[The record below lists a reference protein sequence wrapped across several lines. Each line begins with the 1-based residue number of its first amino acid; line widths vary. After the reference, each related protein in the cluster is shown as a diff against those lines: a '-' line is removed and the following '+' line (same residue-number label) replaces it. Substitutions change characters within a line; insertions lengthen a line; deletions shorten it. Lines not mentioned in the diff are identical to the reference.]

1 MEDSQEIEE
10 QVQEEVISDNG
21 TEKKQETRDEML
33 SQHRPVCSLCLKI
46 IPTRSKK
53 ESKNVV
59 SCSGSSKVN
68 AVLEFVLE
76 LQICGGDFICVLDP
90 QWIYWHYSKSDND
103 GLSEHQAALMKK
115 TYDYVEKAESFPL
128 PPPLPLSP
136 SPPSP
141 ALPPPEPPPKSLPP
155 PKPRP
160 PLSPPPH
167 RPCHPTTTIAKHRQP
182 QHPHPLCRHQLVQ
195 HSHPLVVRS
204 RFLPVISD
212 TANPSTLNPLITTD
226 HFLTASNRDPETAAD
241 MEA

>member
-1 MEDSQEIEE
+1 MQLKMNHIKAPQSTLADRVGPMEDSQEIEE

-90 QWIYWHYSKSDND
+90 QWIYWHYSKRN
-103 GLSEHQAALMKK
+103 LL
-115 TYDYVEKAESFPL
+115 L
-128 PPPLPLSP
+128 
-136 SPPSP
+136 
-141 ALPPPEPPPKSLPP
+141 
-155 PKPRP
+155 
-160 PLSPPPH
+160 
-167 RPCHPTTTIAKHRQP
+167 IATVTMMVFLNIK
-182 QHPHPLCRHQLVQ
+182 QH
-195 HSHPLVVRS
+195 
-204 RFLPVISD
+204 
-212 TANPSTLNPLITTD
+212 
-226 HFLTASNRDPETAAD
+226 
-241 MEA
+241 